1 MISEND
7 RITLLPMDNQLLET
21 AAGNFDDAQDLMG
34 AAQLQ
39 RIALGLMQVARAVR
53 PGSRNPPLLETA
65 AGNFDDAQDLTGDLQ
80 VQRLALGLMQL
91 ARGLKR

>member
-1 MISEND
+1 
-7 RITLLPMDNQLLET
+7 
-21 AAGNFDDAQDLMG
+21 
-34 AAQLQ
+34 
-39 RIALGLMQVARAVR
+39 
-53 PGSRNPPLLETA
+53 LETA